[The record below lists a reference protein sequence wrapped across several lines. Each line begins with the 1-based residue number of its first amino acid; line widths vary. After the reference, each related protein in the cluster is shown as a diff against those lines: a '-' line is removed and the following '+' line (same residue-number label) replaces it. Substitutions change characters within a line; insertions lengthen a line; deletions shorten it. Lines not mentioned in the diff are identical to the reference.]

1 MRKYLFKRNQSF
13 NTNTGGAG
21 FSLIEIIL
29 TIAIMSI
36 IAGTSYTALVKFNS
50 QQSLNSAYENFK
62 NNLNLAKSLASSQV
76 TNCTSSQT
84 LVGYQMYFP
93 DSNTYKI
100 DSVCQ
105 ASSGPPNPTPE
116 LRNARTSNLTDITIS
131 YTKPTILF
139 QVISGEVQDLS
150 PGEEVTITLTGS
162 NGSKRSITVFPNGR
176 IE

>member
-1 MRKYLFKRNQSF
+1 MRKFLFKKNKSF
-13 NTNTGGAG
+13 NTNTGGVG
-21 FSLIEIIL
+21 FTLIEVIL

-62 NNLNLAKSLASSQV
+62 NNLNFAKSNASSQV
-76 TNCTSSQT
+76 TNCSSTQT
-84 LVGYQMYFP
+84 LVGYQMSFS
-93 DSNTYKI
+93 DSDTYKI

-105 ASSGPPNPTPE
+105 VSSGPPE

-139 QVISGEVQDLS
+139 QVISGEVQGLS
-150 PGEEVTITLTGS
+150 PGEKITITLKGN
-162 NGSKRSITVFPNGR
+162 NGSKRSILVFPNGR